1 MSSANQHIL
10 GGKGMDG
17 RLSANTVPQGMASH
31 FPSGMAGGAFPNG
44 EATGPVPLETM
55 PAPLNARPGG
65 AISKV
70 RFSLFWRTFF
80 LLALLLVGSVVAW
93 LQTFRVLESE
103 PRASQTAQQIASIV
117 NLSRAALVH
126 SDAIA
131 RVSLIKQ
138 LAELEGV
145 KVVARSPIDVVQ
157 GFEGDTQMQRVL
169 VELRVRLG
177 EKATL
182 ARKVNGDEGLWVG
195 FGIENEKFWLQ
206 TDLTKLAPVPGRAWL
221 VWLSIAALLS
231 LAGAAMIARLI
242 NRPLKALSFA
252 AGRVKDGDFDA
263 SRLNEDA
270 VTSEIREVNAG
281 FNRMAEQ
288 LAKIEQ
294 DRAVMLAGISHDLR
308 TPLARLRLET
318 EMSVA
323 DDVARNHMVSDLEQL
338 DAIIDKFLDYA
349 RPTDQQHLRAVA
361 LNDVIE
367 ACVLAVQQTEDLK
380 VRLDLPAD
388 FHVMGDEVELTRVI
402 TNLVENAR
410 KYGKTVATGV
420 TQLDIAARERDGWVM
435 LKVRDH
441 GAGAADETLRHMT
454 KPFFRGDIARTAAT
468 GAGLGLAIVEKT
480 IQRLGGSFSL
490 HNSSTGG
497 LAANIRLP
505 SAKR

>member
-1 MSSANQHIL
+1 MPANQHII
-10 GGKGMDG
+10 GGSGMDG
-17 RLSANTVPQGMASH
+17 RMTPRAAQTTTPQGLHSH
-31 FPSGMAGGAFPNG
+31 LPSGMAGGAMP
-44 EATGPVPLETM
+44 TGPAPLETM
-55 PAPLNARPGG
+55 PAPLDMRPSG
-65 AISKV
+65 AMSKV

-80 LLALLLVGSVVAW
+80 LLAMLLIGSVVAW

-145 KVVARSPIDVVQ
+145 KVVPRTVTDVVQ
-157 GFEGDTQMQRVL
+157 SFEGDTQMQRVL
-169 VELRVRLG
+169 VDLRVRLG
-177 EKATL
+177 ERATL
-182 ARKVNGDEGLWVG
+182 ARKVNGEEGLWVG
-195 FGIENEKFWLQ
+195 FGIDQEKFWLQ
-206 TDLTKLAPVPGRAWL
+206 TDLAKLAPVPGRAWL
-221 VWLSIAALLS
+221 VWLTIAALLS
-231 LAGAAMIARLI
+231 LAGAAVIARLI

-252 AGRVKDGDFDA
+252 ASRVKDGDFDA

-323 DDVARNHMVSDLEQL
+323 DDAARGHMVSDLEQL

-367 ACVLAVQQTEDLK
+367 SCVISAQQSDDLRVK
-380 VRLDLPAD
+380 LDLPSD

-410 KYGKTVATGV
+410 KYGKSV
-420 TQLDIAARERDGWVM
+420 TSGITLLDIAAREREGWVM

-441 GAGAADETLRHMT
+441 GPGVHADTLKHMT
-454 KPFFRGDIARTAAT
+454 KPFFRGDVARTAAT

-480 IQRLGGSFSL
+480 IQRMGGSFTL

-505 SAKR
+505 SARR

>member
-1 MSSANQHIL
+1 MARTYANIL
-10 GGKGMDG
+10 GARIFKSTPD
-17 RLSANTVPQGMASH
+17 SKQHSH
-31 FPSGMAGGAFPNG
+31 LPSGMADAVLT
-44 EATGPVPLETM
+44 TGPATLDTLPVQLGRR
-55 PAPLNARPGG
+55 ARPK
-65 AISKV
+65 ASTRKL

-80 LLALLLVGSVVAW
+80 LLGMLLVGSVVSW

-103 PRASQTAQQIASIV
+103 PRAAQTAQQIASIV

-145 KVVARSPIDVVQ
+145 KVVARTPADVVQ

-169 VELRVRLG
+169 MEMRTRLG
-177 EKATL
+177 ERATL
-182 ARKVNGDEGLWVG
+182 ARKVNGAEGLWVG
-195 FGIENEKFWLQ
+195 FGIDQDNFWLQ
-206 TDLTKLAPVPGRAWL
+206 TDLARLSPVPGRAWL

-231 LAGAAMIARLI
+231 FAGAAVIARLI
-242 NRPLKALSFA
+242 NKPLKALSFA
-252 AGRVKDGDFDA
+252 AGRVRDGDFDA

-270 VTSEIREVNAG
+270 ATSEIREVNMG
-281 FNRMAEQ
+281 FNRMADQ

-323 DDVARNHMVSDLEQL
+323 DEVARNHMVSDLEQL
-338 DAIIDKFLDYA
+338 DAIIDKFLEYA

-367 ACVLAVQQTEDLK
+367 ACVLSVQQTDDLRVK
-380 VRLDLPAD
+380 LDLPAD

-402 TNLVENAR
+402 TNLIENAR
-410 KYGKTVATGV
+410 KYGKTVGTSV
-420 TQLDIAARERDGWVM
+420 THLDFAARERDGWVL

-441 GAGAADETLRHMT
+441 GAGVQEDTLKHMT
-454 KPFFRGDIARTAAT
+454 KPFFRGDVARTAAT

-480 IQRLGGSFSL
+480 IQRLGGSFTLS
-490 HNSSTGG
+490 NSSTGG

-505 SAKR
+505 TAKR

>member
-1 MSSANQHIL
+1 
-10 GGKGMDG
+10 
-17 RLSANTVPQGMASH
+17 
-31 FPSGMAGGAFPNG
+31 
-44 EATGPVPLETM
+44 
-55 PAPLNARPGG
+55 
-65 AISKV
+65 
-70 RFSLFWRTFF
+70 
-80 LLALLLVGSVVAW
+80 VVAW

-103 PRASQTAQQIASIV
+103 PRVAQTAQQIASIV

-145 KVVARSPIDVVQ
+145 KVVQRTATDVVQ

-169 VELRVRLG
+169 VDLRVRLG

-182 ARKVNGDEGLWVG
+182 ARKVNGEEGLWVG
-195 FGIENEKFWLQ
+195 FGIDQDKFWLQ
-206 TDLTKLAPVPGRAWL
+206 TDLSRLAPVPGRAWL
-221 VWLSIAALLS
+221 IWLSIAALLS
-231 LAGAAMIARLI
+231 LAGAALIARLI
-242 NRPLKALSFA
+242 NKPLKALSFA
-252 AGRVKDGDFDA
+252 ANRVKDGDFDA

-323 DDVARNHMVSDLEQL
+323 DDTARNHMVSDLEQL

-349 RPTDQQHLRAVA
+349 RPTDQQHLRPVA

-367 ACVLAVQQTEDLK
+367 ACVLAVQQTDDLK
-380 VRLDLPAD
+380 VKLDLPAD

-410 KYGKTVATGV
+410 KYGKTVNTQV
-420 TQLDIAARERDGWVM
+420 TQLDIAARERDGWVL
-435 LKVRDH
+435 LKVRDYGEGVNPDTIKH
-441 GAGAADETLRHMT
+441 IT
-454 KPFFRGDIARTAAT
+454 KPFFRGDVARTAAT

-505 SAKR
+505 SARR

>member
-1 MSSANQHIL
+1 MPSSHDHIL
-10 GGKGMDG
+10 GG
-17 RLSANTVPQGMASH
+17 SGMAGRDSGERPSH
-31 FPSGMAGGAFPNG
+31 SHSHAASHLPSGMAGSPMP
-44 EATGPVPLETM
+44 TGPAALETM
-55 PAPLNARPGG
+55 PAPLDVRPTG
-65 AISKV
+65 AMSKV

-103 PRASQTAQQIASIV
+103 PRAAQTAQQIASIV

-131 RVSLIKQ
+131 RISLIKQ

-145 KVVARSPIDVVQ
+145 KVVARTPTDVVQ
-157 GFEGDTQMQRVL
+157 TFDGDTQMQRVL
-169 VELRVRLG
+169 VDLRVRLG
-177 EKATL
+177 ERATL
-182 ARKVNGDEGLWVG
+182 ARKVNGEEGLWVG
-195 FGIENEKFWLQ
+195 FGIENDKFWLQ
-206 TDLTKLAPVPGRAWL
+206 TDLAKLAPVPGRAWL
-221 VWLSIAALLS
+221 IWLSIAALLS
-231 LAGAAMIARLI
+231 LAGAALIARLI

-349 RPTDQQHLRAVA
+349 RPTDQQHLRPVA
-361 LNDVIE
+361 LNDVQ
-367 ACVLAVQQTEDLK
+367 VK
-380 VRLDLPAD
+380 LDLPAD
-388 FHVMGDEVELTRVI
+388 FHVMGDEIELTRVI

-410 KYGKTVATGV
+410 KYGKGTKTGI
-420 TQLDIAARERDGWVM
+420 TQLDFAARERDGWVL

-441 GAGAADETLRHMT
+441 GAGVMEDTLKHLT
-454 KPFFRGDIARTAAT
+454 KPFFRGDVARTAAT

>member
-1 MSSANQHIL
+1 M
-10 GGKGMDG
+10 
-17 RLSANTVPQGMASH
+17 P
-31 FPSGMAGGAFPNG
+31 
-44 EATGPVPLETM
+44 TGPNLLETM
-55 PAPLNARPGG
+55 PAPLVGRPNGTMT
-65 AISKV
+65 KV
-70 RFSLFWRTFF
+70 RVSLFWRTFF
-80 LLALLLVGSVVAW
+80 LLALLLVGSVLAW

-145 KVVARSPIDVVQ
+145 KVVARTPVDIVQ

-169 VELRVRLG
+169 VDLRVRLG

-195 FGIENEKFWLQ
+195 FGIDNENFWLQ
-206 TDLTKLAPVPGRAWL
+206 TDLARFSPVPGRAWL
-221 VWLSIAALLS
+221 IWLSIAALLS

-242 NRPLKALSFA
+242 NKPLKALSFA

-338 DAIIDKFLDYA
+338 DGIIDKFLDYA
-349 RPTDQQHLRAVA
+349 RPTDQQHLRPIA

-367 ACVLAVQQTEDLK
+367 ACVLAVLQTDDFK

-388 FHVMGDEVELTRVI
+388 FHVMGDEVELTRVMA
-402 TNLVENAR
+402 NLVENAR
-410 KYGKTVATGV
+410 KYGKSVITGI
-420 TQLDIAARERDGWVM
+420 TQLDIAVRERDGWVM
-435 LKVRDH
+435 VKVRDH
-441 GAGAADETLRHMT
+441 GAGVPEDTLKHIT

-480 IQRLGGSFSL
+480 IQRLGGSFTL

>member
-1 MSSANQHIL
+1 M
-10 GGKGMDG
+10 
-17 RLSANTVPQGMASH
+17 
-31 FPSGMAGGAFPNG
+31 
-44 EATGPVPLETM
+44 ETM
-55 PAPLNARPGG
+55 PAPLQARPDGP
-65 AISKV
+65 ISKV

-103 PRASQTAQQIASIV
+103 PRAAQTAQQIASIV

-145 KVVARSPIDVVQ
+145 KVQPRAAADKVESFA
-157 GFEGDTQMQRVL
+157 GDTQMQRVL
-169 VELRVRLG
+169 VDLRVRLG
-177 EKATL
+177 ERATL
-182 ARKVNGDEGLWVG
+182 ARKVNGEEGLWVG
-195 FGIENEKFWLQ
+195 FTVESGTENGAFWLQ
-206 TDLTKLAPVPGRAWL
+206 TDINKLAPVPGRAWL

-231 LAGAAMIARLI
+231 LAGAAVIARLI

-252 AGRVKDGDFDA
+252 ASRVKDGDFDA

-281 FNRMAEQ
+281 FNRMAAQ

-323 DDVARNHMVSDLEQL
+323 DDAARDHMVADLEQL

-349 RPTDQQHLRAVA
+349 RPTDQQHLRPVA

-367 ACVLAVQQTEDLK
+367 ACVLAIQQTDDSASSWICQQIFMSWAT
-380 VRLDLPAD
+380 RWSSPA
-388 FHVMGDEVELTRVI
+388 
-402 TNLVENAR
+402 
-410 KYGKTVATGV
+410 
-420 TQLDIAARERDGWVM
+420 
-435 LKVRDH
+435 
-441 GAGAADETLRHMT
+441 
-454 KPFFRGDIARTAAT
+454 
-468 GAGLGLAIVEKT
+468 
-480 IQRLGGSFSL
+480 
-490 HNSSTGG
+490 
-497 LAANIRLP
+497 
-505 SAKR
+505 

>member
-1 MSSANQHIL
+1 MTSRRDHIL
-10 GGKGMDG
+10 GGSGMDDTD
-17 RLSANTVPQGMASH
+17 SGMHSSNRAGH
-31 FPSGMAGGAFPNG
+31 LPSGMPGTVLPS
-44 EATGPVPLETM
+44 GPGLLETM
-55 PAPLNARPGG
+55 PVPLDERPSS
-65 AISKV
+65 AINKV

-103 PRASQTAQQIASIV
+103 PRAAQTSQQIASIV

-131 RVSLIKQ
+131 RISLIKQ

-145 KVVARSPIDVVQ
+145 KVVPRTPTDVVQ
-157 GFEGDTQMQRVL
+157 NFDGDTQMQRVL
-169 VELRVRLG
+169 VDLRVRLG

-182 ARKVNGDEGLWVG
+182 ARKVNGVEGLWVG
-195 FGIENEKFWLQ
+195 FGIESEKFWLQ
-206 TDLTKLAPVPGRAWL
+206 TDLARLAPVPGRAWL
-221 VWLSIAALLS
+221 IWLSIAALLS
-231 LAGAAMIARLI
+231 LAGAALIARLI

-252 AGRVKDGDFDA
+252 AGRLKDGDFDA
-263 SRLNEDA
+263 SRLNEDE

-338 DAIIDKFLDYA
+338 DAIIDKFLEYA
-349 RPTDQQHLRAVA
+349 RPTDQQRLRPVA
-361 LNDVIE
+361 LNDVVE
-367 ACVLAVQQTEDLK
+367 ACVLAVQQTDDLRL
-380 VRLDLPAD
+380 RLDLPED
-388 FHVMGDEVELTRVI
+388 FHVIGDEVELARVI

-410 KYGKTVATGV
+410 KYGKTVGTEV
-420 TQLDIAARERDGWVM
+420 TRLDITARERDGWVM

-441 GAGAADETLRHMT
+441 GAGVAEDTLKHLT
-454 KPFFRGDIARTAAT
+454 KPFFRGDVARTAAT

>member
-1 MSSANQHIL
+1 MSTANEHIL
-10 GGKGMDG
+10 GGRGMG
-17 RLSANTVPQGMASH
+17 APTPPPGSSSRL
-31 FPSGMAGGAFPNG
+31 PSGMASPAANTEP
-44 EATGPVPLETM
+44 APLETM
-55 PAPLNARPGG
+55 PAPLDIRPSGT
-65 AISKV
+65 ISKM

-145 KVVARSPIDVVQ
+145 KVVQRSITDVVQ

-169 VELRVRLG
+169 IDLRVRLG

-182 ARKVNGDEGLWVG
+182 ARKVNGEEGLWVG
-195 FGIENEKFWLQ
+195 FGIENDKFWLQ
-206 TDLTKLAPVPGRAWL
+206 TDLARLAPVPGRAWL
-221 VWLSIAALLS
+221 IWLSIAALLS
-231 LAGAAMIARLI
+231 LAGAALIARLI

-252 AGRVKDGDFDA
+252 ASRVKDGDFDA

-349 RPTDQQHLRAVA
+349 RPTDQQHLRPVA

-367 ACVLAVQQTEDLK
+367 SCVLAVQQTDDLK
-380 VRLDLPAD
+380 VKLDLPAD

-410 KYGKTVATGV
+410 KYGKSTGTGV
-420 TQLDIAARERDGWVM
+420 TQLDIAAREREGWVL

-441 GAGAADETLRHMT
+441 GPGVPQETIKHMT
-454 KPFFRGDIARTAAT
+454 KPFFRGDVARTAAT